1 MAGSSGTACP
11 CFPCAFFGRRFL
23 SRMRKCVTSHGRPQ
37 AASMPHR
44 TEMGIPAHF
53 PSGVH
58 ILPRNRRRKRSTE
71 NRDRHSRCCRP
82 LKKLTHGLGKKEC
95 WYFLL
100 FPKRHGETGPSHNIP
115 SYFTQHG
122 RDFFAGRRQRE
133 RLSRFSVLR
142 FRREFLSRMRTLKGN
157 RARMHGLARCGMDAA

>member
-100 FPKRHGETGPSHNIP
+100 FPKRHGETGQGVCRIITFLPTLPVTFCKGLFNQFHKK
-115 SYFTQHG
+115 FTI
-122 RDFFAGRRQRE
+122 
-133 RLSRFSVLR
+133 
-142 FRREFLSRMRTLKGN
+142 
-157 RARMHGLARCGMDAA
+157 